1 MEKMS
6 LLNTIEKVHD
16 DLEVTARLCQ
26 LLSLLNSDNSEV
38 DMSVVG
44 DTFHAVRLRI
54 EEDRKILDDVI
65 TEMYTGKQVAHG

>member
-1 MEKMS
+1 MERMS

-16 DLEVTARLCQ
+16 NLEVTARLCQ

-44 DTFHAVRLRI
+44 DAFHAVRLRI
-54 EEDRKILDDVI
+54 EESRKILDDVV
-65 TEMYTGKQVAHG
+65 TEMYTGKRAANG